1 MLGFGWL
8 TLRQAQ
14 EAVESGRLEE
24 AQRLLG
30 RPEALGHKG
39 SSALLKQ
46 IAQAYIERG
55 EQHMQHEDLA
65 AAWKDLKEAEKIGTS
80 GAAAARLRQ
89 ALTRAGL
96 EEARTLLDAGEPS
109 RATELLSRL
118 NRGSVRQA
126 EAQLLE
132 EVAKG
137 WTMARDLAGRGE
149 IGRPWKR

>member
-1 MLGFGWL
+1 MTALGHPTMLGFGWL

-80 GAAAARLRQ
+80 GAAAAAIVST
-89 ALTRAGL
+89 ALMRAW
-96 EEARTLLDAGEPS
+96 ACGERSTKAWHSP
-109 RATELLSRL
+109 
-118 NRGSVRQA
+118 
-126 EAQLLE
+126 
-132 EVAKG
+132 
-137 WTMARDLAGRGE
+137 GRW
-149 IGRPWKR
+149 RSSM